1 MNKRRLLSCICPSGC
16 PVYTKYKLKDTFYC
30 MYGKAK

>member
-1 MNKRRLLSCICPSGC
+1 MCPAGC
-16 PVYTKYKLKDTFYC
+16 PAYTKYKLKDTFYC